1 MATGIIDVCDMLKK
15 ADEAYAR
22 LMTIGAVRVA
32 VDQNGQRVEY
42 STANADKLL
51 MYMETLQC
59 QCHSYKAVALRVRV
73 SGPTR
78 YYF

>member
-22 LMTIGAVRVA
+22 LMTSGAVRVA

-51 MYMETLQC
+51 DYMATLQA
-59 QCHSYKAVALRVRV
+59 QCDTYKAVALRNRV
-73 SGPTR
+73 SSPTR
-78 YYF
+78 FTF